1 VLVFS
6 VHSLHALMLRL
17 LLLLAGF
24 SLPACA
30 QFFGLATP
38 ADGSRVY
45 FATPLRQKDT
55 TQPTYG
61 KLFQV
66 DDSGLQLFL
75 MRYFV
80 RPAPLFPGA
89 GYVTNSYNLLAA
101 DVSSDGQVFAAAAG
115 LDCTDGFG
123 RAPCVHTPQVY
134 TTITSRGQS
143 QDYPGML
150 KLSANGQWAFGIVRQ
165 SFIPYANLVNV
176 ATGEVTTT
184 CGYCLALATSGR
196 SVANDGTAVF
206 FNGEPWLNVQL
217 GAELRRIPVQ
227 SLSSDAVID
236 AAGSTIV
243 FARYVSAAIRELRIT
258 SPDAT
263 STDLLA
269 PDGYAPSMTDDGRQ
283 VLYLS
288 NRTGT
293 PQAYLINTDGS
304 GDRNL
309 TNEVD
314 GIAQA
319 ILSGDGTAAY
329 AVTFG
334 GRLLKISVI
343 SATVQELIPRTP
355 FFSNPPSL
363 APGKLVS
370 VPGVGFSTATYT
382 ATPPLPESLGGV
394 RVAIQGIQVRI
405 QSVQPTAITLLVPP
419 DVAFG
424 TAAPIHLETS
434 SSSPFEILD
443 TSVVINQFSPE
454 FLYRPE
460 VYGMLAAAHQDWSGL
475 VSDEN
480 PARPGEILH
489 TYGVGI
495 GPTTPSVPYGE
506 AAPSQE
512 PFSRLA
518 TPLQC
523 NVEVLF
529 AGLAPALAGI
539 YQIDWRVPTM
549 LAGPSFIVMCQ
560 FSGSLAQIYGTV
572 PIGPHL

>member
-1 VLVFS
+1 
-6 VHSLHALMLRL
+6 MLRL
-17 LLLLAGF
+17 LLLTAGF
-24 SLPACA
+24 SLPACG

-61 KLFQV
+61 KLFQM

-75 MRYFV
+75 ARNFV

-101 DVSSDGQVFAAAAG
+101 DVSSDGQVFAAAAA
-115 LDCTDGFG
+115 LDCIDGFG
-123 RAPCVHTPQVY
+123 RAPCIHTPQVH
-134 TTITSRGQS
+134 TSITSNGQS
-143 QDYPGML
+143 NDYPGML
-150 KLSANGQWAFGIVRQ
+150 KLSPNGEWAFGIVGP
-165 SFIPYANLVNV
+165 SFPGPYANLVNV
-176 ATGEVTTT
+176 ATGEQTST
-184 CGYCLALATSGR
+184 CGFCTSVATSGR
-196 SVANDGTAVF
+196 PVANDGTAVF
-206 FNGEPWLNVQL
+206 FDGEPWLNVQR
-217 GAELRRIPVQ
+217 GTELRRIPVPSQ
-227 SLSSDAVID
+227 SSDAVID

-243 FARYVSAAIRELRIT
+243 FAAYTSASSRELRIA

-355 FFSNPPSL
+355 FLSNPPIL

-370 VPGVGFSTATYT
+370 LPGAGFSTATYNAT
-382 ATPPLPESLGGV
+382 APLPESLGGV
-394 RVAIQGIQVRI
+394 QVAIQGIQARI
-405 QSVQPTAITLLVPP
+405 QSVQPTAITLLVPL
-419 DVAFG
+419 DAII
-424 TAAPIHLETS
+424 TDSASTIHLDEGS
-434 SSSPFEILD
+434 PSPFEILD
-443 TSVVINQFSPE
+443 ASAVIFQ
-454 FLYRPE
+454 LAPE
-460 VYGMLAAAHQDWSGL
+460 VLDSPSAVHEDWSGP
-475 VSDEN
+475 VSNEN

-489 TYGVGI
+489 TYGVGM
-495 GPTTPSVPYGE
+495 GPTTPAVPYGD
-506 AAPSQE
+506 AAPTQE
-512 PFSRLA
+512 PFARLSIPIGC
-518 TPLQC
+518 TEERINGQG
-523 NVEVLF
+523 VEVLF
-529 AGLAPALAGI
+529 AGLAPAIVGI
-539 YQIDWRVPTM
+539 YQIDWRVPAV
-549 LAGPSFIVMCQ
+549 LAGSSFNMTCR
-560 FSGSLAQIYGTV
+560 FSGSFANIFIDV
-572 PIGPHL
+572 PVGASNGP